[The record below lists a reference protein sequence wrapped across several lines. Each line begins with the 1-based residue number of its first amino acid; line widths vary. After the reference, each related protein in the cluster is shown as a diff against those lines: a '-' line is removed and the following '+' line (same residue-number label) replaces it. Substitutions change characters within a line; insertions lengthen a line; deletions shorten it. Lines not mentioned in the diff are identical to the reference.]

1 MKIRNNLEGK
11 RFGRLTVTKFYEGNA
26 KGRYKWECL
35 CECGNSTCV
44 ERSDLTCGK
53 VLSCG
58 CLKNEIQ
65 SKRLLE
71 DLTGK
76 IFNSLEVLHQAG
88 RTQSGKVQ
96 WSCLCKCGTTTVVTT
111 GSLKNGQKSC
121 GKCPKV
127 YNTTLDAYKSWEAMR
142 QRCLNPKS
150 THYSFYGG
158 RGIMISAAW
167 ESFEVFYADM
177 GDRPEGY
184 TLERVDCEQGYSKE
198 NCKWDTRS
206 NQAYNTRMQVNN
218 TSGKTGVTW
227 SEKDGKWISRIGFQ
241 GKQINLGGFLS
252 YEGAVVARELAEIKY
267 YGFLKD
273 KPVGVGLRKMNSNW
287 EPLE

>member
-150 THYSFYGG
+150 THYSF
-158 RGIMISAAW
+158 
-167 ESFEVFYADM
+167 
-177 GDRPEGY
+177 
-184 TLERVDCEQGYSKE
+184 
-198 NCKWDTRS
+198 
-206 NQAYNTRMQVNN
+206 
-218 TSGKTGVTW
+218 
-227 SEKDGKWISRIGFQ
+227 
-241 GKQINLGGFLS
+241 
-252 YEGAVVARELAEIKY
+252 
-267 YGFLKD
+267 
-273 KPVGVGLRKMNSNW
+273 
-287 EPLE
+287 